1 MKKIFSTLFI
11 LVLVVSLGLVTAAPV
26 AADPGTTYYVSS
38 TTGSDGTGDGS
49 SETPWA
55 TIQHAVGQVSSGDTI
70 MVAAGEYEAFEVQ
83 EKTNINIKS
92 TEGAT
97 VTNATSFTIDVGL
110 VEDTWVM
117 AVVNASQNINI
128 EGIDFDGTTLGDAKN
143 GTGIV
148 YFDSTGSIAN
158 LTVKN
163 ISSLGLGTPGGMGV
177 GVAVAIVSGAGTS
190 AVNLS
195 GVTVHHSMAG
205 VGILNA
211 TANIKGCCTINET
224 FAGIAIGSPDGGGF
238 GPSTVT
244 VQGSNISNNLIG
256 IWVCDNS
263 TVEAHFNN
271 IASPAEYGV
280 QNDGDVTVNATRNWW
295 GDASG
300 PYHETLNPDG
310 LGLWVSDKVD
320 FNPWLGAEAVTE
332 KVFNGTGTDVDV
344 DAKDEA
350 DTEVLVTGNATITVA
365 RYAENPGGNAPTSFN
380 ATGKYID
387 VYVPNTTEVTQ
398 IEIRVYYTDAE
409 VTNAGVLESSLR
421 LLWWNGSAWVQCSPD
436 SASGVNTASINGYS
450 GYMWA
455 KITATTT
462 PSLADLQGTEF
473 GGYGHTSETP
483 PRPPCGGCFIATAA
497 YGTDTAKGI
506 DTLREFRDEVLLPK
520 SLGAKFVSF
529 YYRTSP
535 PIANFI
541 SQHEVL
547 RTVVRVGLVDPIV
560 KILNWTHD
568 LWSARGS

>member
-1 MKKIFSTLFI
+1 MKKLFSILFI
-11 LVLVVSLGLVTAAPV
+11 LVLALGFSLVTAVPV
-26 AADPGTTYYVSS
+26 AADPGTTYYVS
-38 TTGSDGTGDGS
+38 TTGDDGTGDG
-49 SETPWA
+49 TAGNPWR
-55 TIQHAVGQVSSGDTI
+55 TIQHAVSQVSSGDTI

-83 EKTNINIKS
+83 EKTNISIKS

-110 VEDTWVM
+110 VEDAWVM

-163 ISSLGLGTPGGMGV
+163 ISSLGLGAPGGM
-177 GVAVAIVSGAGTS
+177 GVAVAIVSSAVTS

-238 GPSTVT
+238 GPSAVT

-271 IASPAEYGV
+271 IASPADYGASQAGYGV
-280 QNDGDVTVNATRNWW
+280 QNDGDVTVDATKNWW

-300 PYHETLNPDG
+300 PYHNLTNPG
-310 LGLWVSDKVD
+310 GMGLWVSDNVTFK
-320 FNPWLGAEAVTE
+320 PYLGAEVVKKKVT
-332 KVFNGTGTDVDV
+332 NGEV
-344 DAKDEA
+344 DASEIETKVVVSG
-350 DTEVLVTGNATITVA
+350 TATVIVA
-365 RYAENPGGNAPTSFN
+365 RYADNPNGSAPTGFS
-380 ATGKYID
+380 ALGKYID
-387 VYVPNTTEVTQ
+387 VYIPDTTDVTQ
-398 IEIRVYYTDAE
+398 IEIRLYYTHDE
-409 VTNAGVLESSLR
+409 VQSKNLVEGDLR
-421 LLWWNGSAWVQCSPD
+421 LFWWNNPNWVQCSP
-436 SASGVNTASINGYS
+436 SEASGVDIVNNYV
-450 GYMWA
+450 WA
-455 KITATTT
+455 NITSTTT
-462 PSLADLQGTEF
+462 PSLTDLQGTEF

-497 YGTDTAKGI
+497 YGTDTAKEI

-520 SLGAKFVSF
+520 SLGASFVSL
-529 YYRTSP
+529 YYKISP

-541 SQHEVL
+541 SRHELV
-547 RTVVRVGLVDPIV
+547 RTVVKVGFVDPIV